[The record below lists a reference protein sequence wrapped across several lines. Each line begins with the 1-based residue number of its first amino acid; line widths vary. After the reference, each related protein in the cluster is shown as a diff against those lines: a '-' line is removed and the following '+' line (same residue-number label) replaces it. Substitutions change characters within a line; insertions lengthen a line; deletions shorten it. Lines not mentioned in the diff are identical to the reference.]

1 MATFTLSGLLRR
13 IRGNYATIPNYLE
26 MELRYM
32 DAGERGPKAPT
43 LGQGT
48 PGYHSHVIYIVMSSI
63 TTSIIVTPSRRS
75 VERTCD
81 DLAIVVLVAV
91 GLIASLTFRDYG
103 LGWDDYT
110 HAEYADLLLRMYG
123 SGFKDTGALSFANLY
138 MYGGGFDMAAAL
150 LHKVIPLELFETRRL
165 LGAIVGLI
173 GLAVTWRLGR
183 RVGGPLAGLA
193 ALLLLAL
200 CPTFYGHMFMN
211 PKDAPFA
218 VAMVILTLG
227 LVRLAEEY
235 PQPSP
240 RTILIVGLGA
250 GLSIGSRI
258 LGGLGLIY
266 ALVGF
271 VPLLAAEVRNQG
283 AREATRR
290 FIHVAYVLLPSLILG
305 YLIMGLIW
313 PWSIMEPGNPFG
325 ALNYFSHFF
334 EKPWKEMF
342 DGALVS
348 VPDMPWS
355 YLPTL
360 FALQLPEVLLGLAI
374 VGAVGALVALTRGD
388 VPARRKTILLIVT
401 LAATLPLATAMAKRP
416 ALYNGIRHFIFVI
429 PPMTVLAGTAFAWG
443 MDWLKENRR
452 HWQPAA
458 VAIFAFGLLLPL
470 SEMIRLHPYEYTHFN
485 HIAGTVRGADDLYML
500 DYWGL
505 ALKQASDGL
514 REQLA
519 ERQEAAPA
527 GRKWKVAV
535 CGPQRPAQVALG
547 PDFTIGWDSHAADFA
562 MTLGEFYCKGLLA
575 PVMVEIKRDDV
586 VFARVYDIRGRSISS
601 LLAIPAP

>member
-1 MATFTLSGLLRR
+1 
-13 IRGNYATIPNYLE
+13 
-26 MELRYM
+26 
-32 DAGERGPKAPT
+32 
-43 LGQGT
+43 
-48 PGYHSHVIYIVMSSI
+48 MSSI
-63 TTSIIVTPSRRS
+63 TTSAIDTPARRS
-75 VERTCD
+75 VEKNCD
-81 DLAIVVLVAV
+81 DLAMLTLVVV

-110 HAEYADLLLRMYG
+110 HAEYADLLLRMFG
-123 SGFKDTGALSFANLY
+123 SGFKDTAALSFANLY

-150 LHKVIPLELFETRRL
+150 LHKIIPLELFETRRL
-165 LGAIVGLI
+165 LGAVVGLI
-173 GLAVTWRLGR
+173 GLSVTWRLSR
-183 RVGGPLAGLA
+183 RVGGPLAELA
-193 ALLLLAL
+193 TLLLLVL

-218 VAMVILTLG
+218 VSMMILMLG
-227 LVRLAEEY
+227 LVRLAQEY
-235 PQPSP
+235 PKPSP

-258 LGGLGLIY
+258 LGGLALIY
-266 ALVGF
+266 ALIGF
-271 VPLLAAEVRNQG
+271 LPLLMEEVRTQG
-283 AREATRR
+283 AREASHR
-290 FIHVAYVLLPSLILG
+290 FAHVVYVLLPGLVFG
-305 YLIMGLIW
+305 YLVMGLIW
-313 PWSIMEPGNPFG
+313 PWAIMEPGNPIQ
-325 ALNYFSHFF
+325 ALTYFSHFF

-342 DGALVS
+342 EGALVS

-360 FALQLPEVLLGLAI
+360 FALQLPEVLLALCIAAV
-374 VGAVGALVALTRGD
+374 VGTFMSLSRSD
-388 VPARRKTILLIVT
+388 VPARRKTILLMLT
-401 LAATLPLATAMAKRP
+401 FAATLPLVIAMVKRP

-429 PPMTVLAGTAFAWG
+429 PPMTVLAGAAFAWG
-443 MDWLKENRR
+443 MNWLKENRR
-452 HWQPAA
+452 SWQPVALA
-458 VAIFAFGLLLPL
+458 VFTFGLLLPL
-470 SEMIRLHPYEYTHFN
+470 GEMIRLHPYQYTHFN
-485 HIAGTVRGADDLYML
+485 HIAGTVRSADNLFML

-514 REQLA
+514 REELV
-519 ERQEAAPA
+519 ERQESAPG

-547 PDFTIGWDSHAADFA
+547 PDFTIGWDSNAADFA
-562 MTLGEFYCKGLLA
+562 MTLGEFYCNGLTA

>member
-1 MATFTLSGLLRR
+1 
-13 IRGNYATIPNYLE
+13 
-26 MELRYM
+26 
-32 DAGERGPKAPT
+32 
-43 LGQGT
+43 
-48 PGYHSHVIYIVMSSI
+48 MSSI
-63 TTSIIVTPSRRS
+63 TTSAIETPSRRS
-75 VERTCD
+75 VERTFD
-81 DLAIVVLVAV
+81 DLALCVLLAV
-91 GLIASLTFRDYG
+91 GLIAGLTFRDYG

-110 HAEYADLLLRMYG
+110 HAEYADLLLKMYG

-165 LGAIVGLI
+165 LGAIVGVI

-183 RVGGPLAGLA
+183 RVGGPLAGLV

-218 VAMVILTLG
+218 VAMAVLMLG

-235 PQPSP
+235 PQASP
-240 RTILIVGLGA
+240 RTILIIGLGS

-258 LGGLGLIY
+258 LGGLALVY
-266 ALVGF
+266 ALIGF
-271 VPLLAAEVRNQG
+271 LPLFIEEVRKQG
-283 AREATRR
+283 ARAAIGR
-290 FIHVAYVLLPSLILG
+290 FVHVLYTLLPGLVLG

-313 PWSIMEPGNPFG
+313 PWSIIELGNPFH
-325 ALNYFSHFF
+325 ALTYFSHFF

-360 FALQLPEVLLGLAI
+360 FALQLPEVLLVLSLAGVVGTFI
-374 VGAVGALVALTRGD
+374 VLPRSD
-388 VPARRKTILLIVT
+388 VTARRKTILLMLT
-401 LAATLPLATAMAKRP
+401 LAAAMPIAIAIVKRP

-429 PPMTVLAGTAFAWG
+429 PPMTVLAGLTFEWI
-443 MDWLKENRR
+443 MRWLKDNRR
-452 HWQPAA
+452 SWQPAVLA
-458 VAIFAFGLLLPL
+458 VFVFGLLLPL
-470 SEMIRLHPYEYTHFN
+470 GEMIRLHPYQYTYFN
-485 HIAGTVRGADDLYML
+485 QVAGTVRGADDRFML

-505 ALKQASDGL
+505 AFKQASEEL

-519 ERQEAAPA
+519 EKQEVPPE

-535 CGPQRPAQVALG
+535 CGPQRPAEVALG
-547 PDFTIGWDSHAADFA
+547 PDFAIDWRSHAADFA
-562 MTLGEFYCKGLLA
+562 MTLGEFYCKGLNA
-575 PVMVEIKRDDV
+575 PVMVEVKRDDV
-586 VFARVYDIRGRSISS
+586 VFARVYDIRGRSIAT
-601 LLAIPAP
+601 LLSIPPP

>member
-1 MATFTLSGLLRR
+1 
-13 IRGNYATIPNYLE
+13 
-26 MELRYM
+26 
-32 DAGERGPKAPT
+32 
-43 LGQGT
+43 
-48 PGYHSHVIYIVMSSI
+48 MSSI
-63 TTSIIVTPSRRS
+63 TTSAIDTPQRRS
-75 VERTCD
+75 LEQNCD
-81 DLAIVVLVAV
+81 DLAMLVLAVVGLVA
-91 GLIASLTFRDYG
+91 ALTFHDYG

-165 LGAIVGLI
+165 VGAIVGVI

-183 RVGGPLAGLA
+183 RIGGPVAGLA
-193 ALLLLAL
+193 SLLLLAL
-200 CPTFYGHMFMN
+200 CPIFYGHMFMN

-218 VAMVILTLG
+218 VALIILMMG

-250 GLSIGSRI
+250 GFSIGSRI
-258 LGGLGLIY
+258 LGGLALVY

-271 VPLLAAEVRNQG
+271 LPLLIDEVRTHG
-283 AREATRR
+283 WREAAHR
-290 FIHVAYVLLPSLILG
+290 FFHMLYVLTPGLVLG

-313 PWSIMEPGNPFG
+313 PWSILEPANPFR
-325 ALNYFSHFF
+325 ALTYFSHFF
-334 EKPWKEMF
+334 EKPWKELF

-360 FALQLPEVLLGLAI
+360 FALQLPEVML
-374 VGAVGALVALTRGD
+374 ALTIAGVVGTFMMLPRAD
-388 VPARRKTILLIVT
+388 VPAKRKTVLLMLT
-401 LAATLPLATAMAKRP
+401 LAATLPLVIAMVKRP
-416 ALYNGIRHFIFVI
+416 ALYNGIRHFIFLI
-429 PPMTVLAGTAFAWG
+429 PPMAVLGGVAFEWAMNW
-443 MDWLKENRR
+443 MKSNRR
-452 HWQPAA
+452 SWQP
-458 VAIFAFGLLLPL
+458 VALLVFVFGLLLSL
-470 SEMIRLHPYEYTHFN
+470 GEMIRLHPYQYTHFN
-485 HIAGTVRGADDLYML
+485 HIAGTVRAADDRFML

-514 REQLA
+514 REQLV
-519 ERQEAAPA
+519 EKQEVPPH

-547 PDFTIGWDSHAADFA
+547 PDFNIGWDSHAADFA
-562 MTLGEFYCKGLLA
+562 MTLGEFYCKGLTA
-575 PVMVEIKRDDV
+575 PVMLEIKRDDV

-601 LLAIPAP
+601 LLSVPAP

>member
-1 MATFTLSGLLRR
+1 
-13 IRGNYATIPNYLE
+13 
-26 MELRYM
+26 
-32 DAGERGPKAPT
+32 
-43 LGQGT
+43 
-48 PGYHSHVIYIVMSSI
+48 MSSI
-63 TTSIIVTPSRRS
+63 TTSAIDTPARRS
-75 VERTCD
+75 IERTCD
-81 DLAIVVLVAV
+81 DLAVLVLAV
-91 GLIASLTFRDYG
+91 VALVASLTFRDYG

-165 LGAIVGLI
+165 LGAIAGVI

-218 VAMVILTLG
+218 VAMVILMLG

-258 LGGLGLIY
+258 LGGLALVY
-266 ALVGF
+266 AIVGF
-271 VPLLAAEVRNQG
+271 VPLFLEEFHSHG
-283 AREATRR
+283 AREAAQR
-290 FIHVAYVLLPSLILG
+290 FAHVLYVLLPGLVLG
-305 YLIMGLIW
+305 YLVMGLIW
-313 PWSIMEPGNPFG
+313 PWSIMEPGNPFH
-325 ALNYFSHFF
+325 ALTYFSHFF

-360 FALQLPEVLLGLAI
+360 FALQLPEVLLGLLMAG
-374 VGAVGALVALTRGD
+374 VVGALVVLPRGD
-388 VPARRKTILLIVT
+388 VSARRKTILLMLT
-401 LAATLPLATAMAKRP
+401 SAATLPLLIAMVKHP

-429 PPMTVLAGTAFAWG
+429 PPMTVLAGNAFAWG
-443 MDWLKENRR
+443 MNWLKDNRR
-452 HWQPAA
+452 SWQPAA
-458 VAIFAFGLLLPL
+458 VAIFSFGLLLPL
-470 SEMIRLHPYEYTHFN
+470 GEMIRLHPYQYTHFN
-485 HIAGTVRGADDLYML
+485 HIAGTVRAADDLYML

-505 ALKQASDGL
+505 AFKQASDAL
-514 REQLA
+514 REELT
-519 ERQEAAPA
+519 ERQEVPPH

-562 MTLGEFYCKGLLA
+562 MTLGEFYCKGLTA

>member
-1 MATFTLSGLLRR
+1 
-13 IRGNYATIPNYLE
+13 
-26 MELRYM
+26 
-32 DAGERGPKAPT
+32 
-43 LGQGT
+43 
-48 PGYHSHVIYIVMSSI
+48 MSSI
-63 TTSIIVTPSRRS
+63 ATSTIDTPARRS

-81 DLAIVVLVAV
+81 DLAIIVLAAV

-123 SGFKDTGALSFANLY
+123 SGFKDTAALSFANLY

-165 LGAIVGLI
+165 LGAFVGLI

-183 RVGGPLAGLA
+183 RVGGPFAGLA
-193 ALLLLAL
+193 TLLLLVL

-218 VAMVILTLG
+218 VAMVILMLG

-235 PQPSP
+235 PSPSP

-258 LGGLGLIY
+258 LGGLALIY
-266 ALVGF
+266 AVVGF
-271 VPLLAAEVRNQG
+271 LPLFFEEIHTHSVRDAAH
-283 AREATRR
+283 R
-290 FIHVAYVLLPSLILG
+290 FAHVLYVLLPGLIFG
-305 YLIMGLIW
+305 YLVMGLIW
-313 PWSIMEPGNPFG
+313 PWSIMEPGNPFQ
-325 ALNYFSHFF
+325 ALTYFSHFF

-360 FALQLPEVLLGLAI
+360 FALQLPEVLLALAI
-374 VGAVGALVALTRGD
+374 AGVVGAFMTLSRKDVA
-388 VPARRKTILLIVT
+388 ARRKTILLMLT
-401 LAATLPLATAMAKRP
+401 LAATLPLVIAMVKRP

-429 PPMTVLAGTAFAWG
+429 PPMTVLAGLAFT
-443 MDWLKENRR
+443 WLMNWLREHHRN
-452 HWQPAA
+452 WQPAA
-458 VAIFAFGLLLPL
+458 VAVFAFGLLLPMG
-470 SEMIRLHPYEYTHFN
+470 EMIRLHPYQYTHFN
-485 HIAGTVRGADDLYML
+485 HIAGTVRAADDLYML

-505 ALKQASDGL
+505 ALKQASDSL
-514 REQLA
+514 REELI
-519 ERQEAAPA
+519 ERQEVPPR
-527 GRKWKVAV
+527 GHKWKVAV

-562 MTLGEFYCKGLLA
+562 MTLGEFYCKGLTA
-575 PVMVEIKRDDV
+575 PVLVEIKRDDV
-586 VFARVYDIRGRSISS
+586 IFARVYDIRGRSISS

>member
-1 MATFTLSGLLRR
+1 
-13 IRGNYATIPNYLE
+13 
-26 MELRYM
+26 
-32 DAGERGPKAPT
+32 
-43 LGQGT
+43 
-48 PGYHSHVIYIVMSSI
+48 MSSI
-63 TTSIIVTPSRRS
+63 TTSAIDLPSRRS
-75 VERTCD
+75 MERVCD
-81 DLAIVVLVAV
+81 DLAILALAV
-91 GLIASLTFRDYG
+91 IALIASLTFRDYG

-165 LGAIVGLI
+165 LGAVVGVI

-193 ALLLLAL
+193 TLLLLAL
-200 CPTFYGHMFMN
+200 CPTYYGHMFMN

-218 VAMVILTLG
+218 VAMVILMLG

-235 PQPSP
+235 PSPSP
-240 RTILIVGLGA
+240 RTLLIVGLGA

-258 LGGLGLIY
+258 LGGLALVY
-266 ALVGF
+266 ATVGF
-271 VPLLAAEVRNQG
+271 VPLFLEEFHANG
-283 AREATRR
+283 GREAAHR
-290 FIHVAYVLLPSLILG
+290 FMHVVYVLLPALVLG

-313 PWSIMEPGNPFG
+313 PWSIMEPGNPFH
-325 ALNYFSHFF
+325 ALTYFSHFF

-360 FALQLPEVLLGLAI
+360 FALQLPEVLLGLCIA
-374 VGAVGALVALTRGD
+374 AVVATFMLLPRAE
-388 VPARRKTILLIVT
+388 VPARRKTILLMLT
-401 LAATLPLATAMAKRP
+401 LAATLPLVIAMVKRP

-429 PPMTVLAGTAFAWG
+429 PPMAVLAGTAFAWG
-443 MDWLKENRR
+443 MTWLKENRR
-452 HWQPAA
+452 SWQPAA
-458 VAIFAFGLLLPL
+458 VAVFAFGLLLPL
-470 SEMIRLHPYEYTHFN
+470 GEMIRLHPYQYTHFN
-485 HIAGTVRGADDLYML
+485 HIAGTVRSADNFFML

-514 REQLA
+514 RDELI
-519 ERQEAAPA
+519 ERQEAPPK

-562 MTLGEFYCKGLLA
+562 MTLGEFYCKGLTA
-575 PVMVEIKRDDV
+575 PVLVEIKRDDV

>member
-1 MATFTLSGLLRR
+1 
-13 IRGNYATIPNYLE
+13 
-26 MELRYM
+26 
-32 DAGERGPKAPT
+32 
-43 LGQGT
+43 
-48 PGYHSHVIYIVMSSI
+48 MSSI
-63 TTSIIVTPSRRS
+63 TTSAIDTPSQRS
-75 VERTCD
+75 MERTCD
-81 DLAIVVLVAV
+81 DLAMLVLAVV
-91 GLIASLTFRDYG
+91 GIIASLTFRDYG

-165 LGAIVGLI
+165 LGAIVGMI

-183 RVGGPLAGLA
+183 RVGGPLAGFA

-218 VAMVILTLG
+218 VAMVILMLG
-227 LVRLAEEY
+227 LVRLAEQY

-258 LGGLGLIY
+258 LGGLALVY
-266 ALVGF
+266 ALAGF
-271 VPLLAAEVRNQG
+271 VPLLLEELRTNG
-283 AREATRR
+283 AREAIRR
-290 FIHVAYVLLPSLILG
+290 FLHVVYLLMPGLIFG
-305 YLIMGLIW
+305 YLVMGLIW
-313 PWSIMEPGNPFG
+313 PWSIMQADNPFQ
-325 ALNYFSHFF
+325 ALTYFSHFF

-360 FALQLPEVLLGLAI
+360 FALQLPEVLLGLSIAGV
-374 VGAVGALVALTRGD
+374 VGTLVSLPRGN
-388 VPARRKTILLIVT
+388 VPARRKTILLMLT
-401 LAATLPLATAMAKRP
+401 LAATLPLLIAMVKRP

-429 PPMTVLAGTAFAWG
+429 PPMTALAGTAFAWA
-443 MDWLKENRR
+443 MNWLGENRR
-452 HWQPAA
+452 SWQPAA

-470 SEMIRLHPYEYTHFN
+470 GEMIRLHPYQYTHFN

-514 REQLA
+514 REEIA
-519 ERQEAAPA
+519 ERQEAPPK

-562 MTLGEFYCKGLLA
+562 MTLGEFYCKGLTA
-575 PVMVEIKRDDV
+575 PVLVEIKRDDV

>member
-1 MATFTLSGLLRR
+1 
-13 IRGNYATIPNYLE
+13 
-26 MELRYM
+26 
-32 DAGERGPKAPT
+32 
-43 LGQGT
+43 
-48 PGYHSHVIYIVMSSI
+48 MSSI
-63 TTSIIVTPSRRS
+63 TTSALDTPTRRS

-81 DLAIVVLVAV
+81 DVAIIVLAAV

-165 LGAIVGLI
+165 LGAVVGLI

-183 RVGGPLAGLA
+183 RVGGPFAGLA
-193 ALLLLAL
+193 TLLLLVL

-218 VAMVILTLG
+218 VSMAILMLG

-235 PQPSP
+235 PSPSP

-250 GLSIGSRI
+250 GLSIGSRV
-258 LGGLGLIY
+258 LGGLALIY
-266 ALVGF
+266 AVVGF
-271 VPLLAAEVRNQG
+271 IPLLLEEIHSHSPRDAAQ
-283 AREATRR
+283 R
-290 FIHVAYVLLPSLILG
+290 FAHVVYVLLPGLILG
-305 YLIMGLIW
+305 YLVMGLIW
-313 PWSIMEPGNPFG
+313 PWSIMEPGNPFH
-325 ALNYFSHFF
+325 ALSYFSHFF

-374 VGAVGALVALTRGD
+374 AGVVGTFMSLSRKN
-388 VPARRKTILLIVT
+388 VPARRKTILLMLT
-401 LAATLPLATAMAKRP
+401 LAATLPLVVAMVKRP

-429 PPMTVLAGTAFAWG
+429 PPMTVLAGVAFAWL
-443 MDWLKENRR
+443 MNWLREHHRS
-452 HWQPAA
+452 WQPAA
-458 VAIFAFGLLLPL
+458 VAVFAFGLLLPL
-470 SEMIRLHPYEYTHFN
+470 GEMIRLHPYQYTHFN
-485 HIAGTVRGADDLYML
+485 HIAGTVRSADNLFML

-505 ALKQASDGL
+505 ALKQASDSL
-514 REQLA
+514 REELV
-519 ERQEAAPA
+519 ERQEVPPR
-527 GRKWKVAV
+527 GHKWKVAV

-547 PDFTIGWDSHAADFA
+547 SDFTIGWDSHAADFA
-562 MTLGEFYCKGLLA
+562 MTLGEFYCKGLTA

>member
-1 MATFTLSGLLRR
+1 MPGNEAQKRQSWATGDTGLP
-13 IRGNYATIPNYLE
+13 IA
-26 MELRYM
+26 
-32 DAGERGPKAPT
+32 
-43 LGQGT
+43 
-48 PGYHSHVIYIVMSSI
+48 MSSI
-63 TTSIIVTPSRRS
+63 TTSAIDTPARRS

-81 DLAIVVLVAV
+81 DLAILVLAAVAV
-91 GLIASLTFRDYG
+91 VAGLTFRDYG

-150 LHKVIPLELFETRRL
+150 LHKIIPLELFETRRL
-165 LGAIVGLI
+165 LGAIVGVT

-183 RVGGPLAGLA
+183 RVGGPVAGLA

-200 CPTFYGHMFMN
+200 CPIFYGHMFMN

-218 VAMVILTLG
+218 VAMVILMLG

-258 LGGLGLIY
+258 LGGLALIY

-271 VPLLAAEVRNQG
+271 LPLFVDEFRKLG
-283 AREATRR
+283 TREALHR
-290 FIHVAYVLLPSLILG
+290 FAHVVHVLVPGLILG

-313 PWSIMEPGNPFG
+313 PWSIIEPNNPFH
-325 ALNYFSHFF
+325 ALTYFSHFF

-360 FALQLPEVLLGLAI
+360 FALQLPEVLL
-374 VGAVGALVALTRGD
+374 ALTIAGVIGTFMALPRGD
-388 VPARRKTILLIVT
+388 VAPRRKTILLMLM
-401 LAATLPLATAMAKRP
+401 LAAIFPILVAIVKRP

-429 PPMTVLAGTAFAWG
+429 PPMTVLAGLAFARG
-443 MDWLKENRR
+443 MNWLKENRR
-452 HWQPAA
+452 NWQPAA
-458 VAIFAFGLLLPL
+458 VAVFSFGLLLSL
-470 SEMIRLHPYEYTHFN
+470 GEMIRLHPYQYTHFN
-485 HIAGTVRGADDLYML
+485 HIAGTVRAADDRYML

-514 REQLA
+514 REQLD
-519 ERQEAAPA
+519 EEQEAPPK

-562 MTLGEFYCKGLLA
+562 MTLGEFYCKGLTA

-601 LLAIPAP
+601 LLSIPAP

>member
-1 MATFTLSGLLRR
+1 
-13 IRGNYATIPNYLE
+13 
-26 MELRYM
+26 
-32 DAGERGPKAPT
+32 
-43 LGQGT
+43 
-48 PGYHSHVIYIVMSSI
+48 MSSI
-63 TTSIIVTPSRRS
+63 TTSAIDTPSRRS
-75 VERTCD
+75 VERACD
-81 DLAIVVLVAV
+81 DLAIIVLTVV

-150 LHKVIPLELFETRRL
+150 LHKAIPLELFETRRL
-165 LGAIVGLI
+165 LGAAVGII

-218 VAMVILTLG
+218 VAMVILMLG

-235 PQPSP
+235 PSPSP

-258 LGGLGLIY
+258 LGGLALIY
-266 ALVGF
+266 AVVGF
-271 VPLLAAEVRNQG
+271 VPMLLEEIRTQG
-283 AREATRR
+283 AREAVRR
-290 FIHVAYVLLPSLILG
+290 FVHVGYVLLPGLILG
-305 YLIMGLIW
+305 YLVMGLIW
-313 PWSIMEPGNPFG
+313 PWSIIEPGNPFQ
-325 ALNYFSHFF
+325 AATYFSHFF

-360 FALQLPEVLLGLAI
+360 FALQLPEVLLGLSIAA
-374 VGAVGALVALTRGD
+374 AVATLLALPRAD
-388 VPARRKTILLIVT
+388 VSGRRKTILLMLT
-401 LAATLPLATAMAKRP
+401 LAATLPIAVAIVKRP

-443 MDWLKENRR
+443 MNWLKQNRR
-452 HWQPAA
+452 SWQPAA
-458 VAIFAFGLLLPL
+458 LAVFSFGLLLPL
-470 SEMIRLHPYEYTHFN
+470 GEMIRLHPYQYTHFN
-485 HIAGTVRGADDLYML
+485 HIAGTVRGADYRYML

-505 ALKQASDGL
+505 ALKQASDSL
-514 REQLA
+514 REELD
-519 ERQEAAPA
+519 ERHEAPPH

-562 MTLGEFYCKGLLA
+562 MTLGEFYCKGLTA

>member
-1 MATFTLSGLLRR
+1 MP
-13 IRGNYATIPNYLE
+13 GNEAQKRQNWAK
-26 MELRYM
+26 R
-32 DAGERGPKAPT
+32 DAGLP
-43 LGQGT
+43 
-48 PGYHSHVIYIVMSSI
+48 IVMSSI
-63 TTSIIVTPSRRS
+63 TTSAIDLPSRRS

-81 DLAIVVLVAV
+81 DLAILALAVIAIVA
-91 GLIASLTFRDYG
+91 GLTFRDYG

-138 MYGGGFDMAAAL
+138 MYGGGFDMVAAL

-165 LGAIVGLI
+165 LGAIVGVI
-173 GLAVTWRLGR
+173 GLAVTWRLAR
-183 RVGGPLAGLA
+183 RVGGPIAGLA

-218 VAMVILTLG
+218 VAMVILMLG

-235 PQPSP
+235 PSPSP

-258 LGGLGLIY
+258 LGGL
-266 ALVGF
+266 ALVYGLAGF
-271 VPLLAAEVRNQG
+271 VPLFLEEIHTHS
-283 AREATRR
+283 AREALHR
-290 FIHVAYVLLPSLILG
+290 FLHVMYVLMPGLILG
-305 YLIMGLIW
+305 YLVMGLIW
-313 PWSIMEPGNPFG
+313 PWSIMEPGNPFH
-325 ALNYFSHFF
+325 ALTYFSHFF

-360 FALQLPEVLLGLAI
+360 FALQLPEVLLGLLIAGV
-374 VGAVGALVALTRGD
+374 VGTFMLLPRD
-388 VPARRKTILLIVT
+388 NVPARRKTILLMLT
-401 LAATLPLATAMAKRP
+401 LAATLPLVTAMVKRP

-429 PPMTVLAGTAFAWG
+429 PPMTVLAGVAFARG
-443 MDWLKENRR
+443 MNWLKENRR
-452 HWQPAA
+452 SWQPAA
-458 VAIFAFGLLLPL
+458 VAVFAFGLLLPL
-470 SEMIRLHPYEYTHFN
+470 AEMIRLHPYQYTHFN
-485 HIAGTVRGADDLYML
+485 HIAGTVRSADSLFML

-514 REQLA
+514 REELI
-519 ERQEAAPA
+519 ERQEVPPH

-562 MTLGEFYCKGLLA
+562 MTLGEFYCKGLTA

-601 LLAIPAP
+601 LLAIPPP

>member
-1 MATFTLSGLLRR
+1 
-13 IRGNYATIPNYLE
+13 
-26 MELRYM
+26 
-32 DAGERGPKAPT
+32 
-43 LGQGT
+43 
-48 PGYHSHVIYIVMSSI
+48 MSSI
-63 TTSIIVTPSRRS
+63 TTSAIDLPSRRS
-75 VERTCD
+75 VARTCD
-81 DLAIVVLVAV
+81 DLAIIVLAAV

-123 SGFKDTGALSFANLY
+123 SGFKDAGALSFANLY
-138 MYGGGFDMAAAL
+138 MYGGGFDMTAAL

-165 LGAIVGLI
+165 LGAVVGIVGLT
-173 GLAVTWRLGR
+173 VTWRLGR

-218 VAMVILTLG
+218 VAMVILMLG

-235 PQPSP
+235 PSPSP

-258 LGGLGLIY
+258 LGGLALIY
-266 ALVGF
+266 AIVGF
-271 VPLLAAEVRNQG
+271 VPLLLDEIRAHG
-283 AREATRR
+283 GREAIRR
-290 FIHVAYVLLPSLILG
+290 FMRVVYVLLPGLILG
-305 YLIMGLIW
+305 YLVMGLIW
-313 PWSIMEPGNPFG
+313 PWSIIEPGNPFQ
-325 ALNYFSHFF
+325 AATYFSQFF

-360 FALQLPEVLLGLAI
+360 FALQLPEVLLGLSIAAV
-374 VGAVGALVALTRGD
+374 VGTVVALSRAD
-388 VPARRKTILLIVT
+388 VSGRRKTILLMLT
-401 LAATLPLATAMAKRP
+401 LAAVLPIAVAMVKRP

-443 MDWLKENRR
+443 MNWLKQNHRS
-452 HWQPAA
+452 WQPAA
-458 VAIFAFGLLLPL
+458 LAAFSFGLLLPL
-470 SEMIRLHPYEYTHFN
+470 GEMIRLHPYQYTHFN
-485 HIAGTVRGADDLYML
+485 HIAGTVRAADDLYML

-505 ALKQASDGL
+505 AFKQASDGL
-514 REQLA
+514 RDELT
-519 ERQEAAPA
+519 ERQEVPPH

-562 MTLGEFYCKGLLA
+562 MTLGEFYCKGLTA

>member
-1 MATFTLSGLLRR
+1 
-13 IRGNYATIPNYLE
+13 
-26 MELRYM
+26 
-32 DAGERGPKAPT
+32 
-43 LGQGT
+43 
-48 PGYHSHVIYIVMSSI
+48 MSSI
-63 TTSIIVTPSRRS
+63 ATSAIDTPSQRS

-81 DLAIVVLVAV
+81 DLAVVVLGAVA
-91 GLIASLTFRDYG
+91 LIAGLTFRDYG

-110 HAEYADLLLRMYG
+110 HAEYADLLLRMFG
-123 SGFKDTGALSFANLY
+123 SGFKDTHALSFANLY

-165 LGAIVGLI
+165 LGAIVGVI

-183 RVGGPLAGLA
+183 RIGGPLAGLA

-218 VAMVILTLG
+218 VAMVILMLG

-235 PQPSP
+235 PHPSP

-258 LGGLGLIY
+258 LGGLALVY
-266 ALVGF
+266 ALAGF
-271 VPLLAAEVRNQG
+271 VPLFVDEIRSHG
-283 AREATRR
+283 AREAGRR
-290 FIHVAYVLLPSLILG
+290 FLHVLYVLMPGLILG
-305 YLIMGLIW
+305 YLVMGLIW
-313 PWSIMEPGNPFG
+313 PWSIMEADNPFQ
-325 ALNYFSHFF
+325 ALTYFSHFF

-360 FALQLPEVLLGLAI
+360 FALQLPEVLLGLSIAGVI
-374 VGAVGALVALTRGD
+374 GAFVVLPRGD
-388 VPARRKTILLIVT
+388 VTARRKTILLM
-401 LAATLPLATAMAKRP
+401 LAFAATLPLLIAMVKRP

-429 PPMTVLAGTAFAWG
+429 PPMAALAGTAFAWG
-443 MDWLKENRR
+443 INWLGDTRR
-452 HWQPAA
+452 SWQPAA
-458 VAIFAFGLLLPL
+458 VTLFAFGLLLPL
-470 SEMIRLHPYEYTHFN
+470 GEMIRLHPYQYTHFN
-485 HIAGTVRGADDLYML
+485 HIAGTVREADDRFML

-514 REQLA
+514 REEIV
-519 ERQEAAPA
+519 ERQETPPK

-562 MTLGEFYCKGLLA
+562 MTLGEFYCKGLTA
-575 PVMVEIKRDDV
+575 PVLVEIKRDDV

>member
-1 MATFTLSGLLRR
+1 
-13 IRGNYATIPNYLE
+13 
-26 MELRYM
+26 
-32 DAGERGPKAPT
+32 
-43 LGQGT
+43 
-48 PGYHSHVIYIVMSSI
+48 MSSI
-63 TTSIIVTPSRRS
+63 TTSAIDTPVRRS

-81 DLAIVVLVAV
+81 ELALVALGAV
-91 GLIASLTFRDYG
+91 ALIAALTFHDYG

-123 SGFKDTGALSFANLY
+123 SGFKDTAALSFANLY

-150 LHKVIPLELFETRRL
+150 LHKIIPLELFETRRL
-165 LGAIVGLI
+165 VGAIVGVI
-173 GLAVTWRLGR
+173 GLAVTWRLAR
-183 RVGGPLAGLA
+183 RVGGPLAGLV

-200 CPTFYGHMFMN
+200 CPTYYGHMFMN

-218 VAMVILTLG
+218 VAMVILMMG

-235 PQPSP
+235 PRPSP
-240 RTILIVGLGA
+240 RTVLIVGLGA

-258 LGGLGLIY
+258 LGGLALVY
-266 ALVGF
+266 ALIGF
-271 VPLLAAEVRNQG
+271 IPLLIAEVRSEG
-283 AREATRR
+283 AREAAHR
-290 FIHVAYVLLPSLILG
+290 FVHVLRVLLPGLAVG

-313 PWSIMEPGNPFG
+313 PWSIIEVGNPFH
-325 ALNYFSHFF
+325 ALTYFSHFF

-360 FALQLPEVLLGLAI
+360 FALQMPEVLL
-374 VGAVGALVALTRGD
+374 ALSIAGVIGTFVVLPRGD
-388 VPARRKTILLIVT
+388 VTARRKTVLLMLM
-401 LAATLPLATAMAKRP
+401 LAATLPIAIAMVKRP

-429 PPMTVLAGTAFAWG
+429 PPMTILAGVAFEWLIRRLKDNHRSWQPVVLAVF
-443 MDWLKENRR
+443 
-452 HWQPAA
+452 
-458 VAIFAFGLLLPL
+458 IFGLLLPL
-470 SEMIRLHPYEYTHFN
+470 GEMIRLHPYQYTHFN
-485 HIAGTVRGADDLYML
+485 HIAGTVRGADDRFML

-505 ALKQASDGL
+505 AFKQASDEL
-514 REQLA
+514 RDQLD
-519 ERQEAAPA
+519 ENEEVPPK

-562 MTLGEFYCKGLLA
+562 MTLGEFYCKGLTA

-601 LLAIPAP
+601 LLSIPAP

>member
-1 MATFTLSGLLRR
+1 
-13 IRGNYATIPNYLE
+13 
-26 MELRYM
+26 
-32 DAGERGPKAPT
+32 
-43 LGQGT
+43 
-48 PGYHSHVIYIVMSSI
+48 MSSI
-63 TTSIIVTPSRRS
+63 TASAIDTPARRS

-81 DLAIVVLVAV
+81 EIAIAVLAAV

-123 SGFKDTGALSFANLY
+123 SGFKDTAALSFANLY

-150 LHKVIPLELFETRRL
+150 LHKIIPLELFETRRL

-173 GLAVTWRLGR
+173 GLGVTWRLGR

-218 VAMVILTLG
+218 ISMVILMLG
-227 LVRLAEEY
+227 LVRLAQEY
-235 PQPSP
+235 PEPSP
-240 RTILIVGLGA
+240 RTVLILGLGA

-258 LGGLGLIY
+258 LGGM
-266 ALVGF
+266 ALVYAMIGF
-271 VPLLAAEVRNQG
+271 APLLLEEFRAQG
-283 AREATRR
+283 LRETVRR
-290 FIHVAYVLLPSLILG
+290 FAHVVYVLLPGLVFG

-313 PWSIMEPGNPFG
+313 PWSIMEPANPFR
-325 ALNYFSHFF
+325 ALTYFSHFF

-360 FALQLPEVLLGLAI
+360 FALQLPEVLLFLCIAAI
-374 VGAVGALVALTRGD
+374 VGTFMSLSRAD
-388 VPARRKTILLIVT
+388 VPARRKTIFLMLT
-401 LAATLPLATAMAKRP
+401 LAATLPLAVAMVKRP

-429 PPMTVLAGTAFAWG
+429 PPMAVLAGAAFAWA
-443 MDWLKENRR
+443 MNWLKHSHRR
-452 HWQPAA
+452 WQP
-458 VAIFAFGLLLPL
+458 VALGIFTFGLMLPL
-470 SEMIRLHPYEYTHFN
+470 GEMIRLHPYQYTHFN
-485 HIAGTVRGADDLYML
+485 FIAGTVRSADSLFML

-514 REQLA
+514 REELV
-519 ERQEAAPA
+519 ERQEFPPA
-527 GRKWKVAV
+527 NRKWKVAV

-547 PDFTIGWDSHAADFA
+547 PDFTIGWDSSAADFA
-562 MTLGEFYCKGLLA
+562 MTLGEFYCKGLTA

-586 VFARVYDIRGRSISS
+586 VFARVYDIRGQSISN

>member
-1 MATFTLSGLLRR
+1 
-13 IRGNYATIPNYLE
+13 
-26 MELRYM
+26 
-32 DAGERGPKAPT
+32 
-43 LGQGT
+43 
-48 PGYHSHVIYIVMSSI
+48 MSSI
-63 TTSIIVTPSRRS
+63 TTSVTETPAQRS
-75 VERTCD
+75 AERTCD
-81 DLAIVVLVAV
+81 DLAILVLAAV
-91 GLIASLTFRDYG
+91 SLIAALTFRDYG

-110 HAEYADLLLRMYG
+110 HAEYADLLLRMCG
-123 SGFKDTGALSFANLY
+123 SGFKDTAALSFANLY

-165 LGAIVGLI
+165 LGAIVGVI

-183 RVGGPLAGLA
+183 RVGGPIAGLA

-200 CPTFYGHMFMN
+200 CPIYYGHMFMN

-218 VAMVILTLG
+218 VAMVILMMG
-227 LVRLAEEY
+227 LVRLADEY
-235 PQPSP
+235 PSPSP

-258 LGGLGLIY
+258 LGGLALLY
-266 ALVGF
+266 ALIGF
-271 VPLLAAEVRNQG
+271 VPLLIEESHTWG
-283 AREATRR
+283 ARKAARR
-290 FIHVAYVLLPSLILG
+290 FVHVLYMLLPGLAFG

-313 PWSIMEPGNPFG
+313 PWSIIQFANPLH
-325 ALNYFSHFF
+325 ALTYFSHFF

-360 FALQLPEVLLGLAI
+360 FALQMPEVLLALSIAGVI
-374 VGAVGALVALTRGD
+374 GAVVVLPRSD
-388 VPARRKTILLIVT
+388 VTARRKTILLMLM
-401 LAATLPLATAMAKRP
+401 LAATLPIAVAMVKRP

-429 PPMTVLAGTAFAWG
+429 PPMTVLAGLAFAWG
-443 MDWLKENRR
+443 MNWLKDNRLG
-452 HWQPAA
+452 WQPAA
-458 VAIFAFGLLLPL
+458 LAVFVFGLLLPL
-470 SEMIRLHPYEYTHFN
+470 GEMIRLHPYQYTHFN
-485 HIAGTVRGADDLYML
+485 HIAGTVRGADDRFML

-505 ALKQASDGL
+505 AFKQASDGL
-514 REQLA
+514 REQLVDKH
-519 ERQEAAPA
+519 EIPPH

-562 MTLGEFYCKGLLA
+562 MTLGEFYCKGLSA

-601 LLAIPAP
+601 LLSIPAP

>member
-1 MATFTLSGLLRR
+1 
-13 IRGNYATIPNYLE
+13 
-26 MELRYM
+26 
-32 DAGERGPKAPT
+32 
-43 LGQGT
+43 
-48 PGYHSHVIYIVMSSI
+48 MSSI
-63 TTSIIVTPSRRS
+63 TTSVIDTPSRRS

-81 DLAIVVLVAV
+81 DLAIFVLAAVA
-91 GLIASLTFRDYG
+91 LIASLTFRDYG

-150 LHKVIPLELFETRRL
+150 LHKVISLELFETRRL
-165 LGAIVGLI
+165 LGAVVGVI

-183 RVGGPLAGLA
+183 RVGGPLAGLV

-218 VAMVILTLG
+218 VAMVILMLG

-240 RTILIVGLGA
+240 QTILIVGLGA
-250 GLSIGSRI
+250 GLSIGSRV
-258 LGGLGLIY
+258 LGGLALVY

-271 VPLLAAEVRNQG
+271 MPLFLEEIHTHS
-283 AREATRR
+283 AREAAHRLL
-290 FIHVAYVLLPSLILG
+290 HVVYVLFPGLILG
-305 YLIMGLIW
+305 YLVMGLIW
-313 PWSIMEPGNPFG
+313 PWSIMQPGNPLQ
-325 ALNYFSHFF
+325 AVTYFSHFF

-360 FALQLPEVLLGLAI
+360 FALQLPEVLLGLLTAGV
-374 VGAVGALVALTRGD
+374 VGTFMSLSRSD
-388 VPARRKTILLIVT
+388 VSGRRKTILLMLT
-401 LAATLPLATAMAKRP
+401 LAATLPLLIAMLKRP

-429 PPMTVLAGTAFAWG
+429 PPMTVLAGTAFARG
-443 MDWLKENRR
+443 MTWLKENRR
-452 HWQPAA
+452 SWQPAA
-458 VAIFAFGLLLPL
+458 MAVFSFGLLLPL
-470 SEMIRLHPYEYTHFN
+470 GEMIRLHPYQYTHFN
-485 HIAGTVRGADDLYML
+485 HIAGTVRAADDLYML

-514 REQLA
+514 REELN
-519 ERQEAAPA
+519 ERQEVPPR

-562 MTLGEFYCKGLLA
+562 MTLGEFYCKGLTA
-575 PVMVEIKRDDV
+575 PVLVEIKRDDV

-601 LLAIPAP
+601 LLSIPAP

>member
-1 MATFTLSGLLRR
+1 MT
-13 IRGNYATIPNYLE
+13 
-26 MELRYM
+26 
-32 DAGERGPKAPT
+32 
-43 LGQGT
+43 
-48 PGYHSHVIYIVMSSI
+48 SI
-63 TTSIIVTPSRRS
+63 TTSAIDTPQGRS

-81 DLAIVVLVAV
+81 DLAMLVLAAVAV
-91 GLIASLTFRDYG
+91 IAGLTFRDYG

-123 SGFKDTGALSFANLY
+123 SGFRDTSALSFANLY
-138 MYGGGFDMAAAL
+138 MYGGGFDMVAAL
-150 LHKVIPLELFETRRL
+150 LHKILPLELFETRRL
-165 LGAIVGLI
+165 VGAIVGVI

-183 RVGGPLAGLA
+183 RVGGPLAGLG

-200 CPTFYGHMFMN
+200 CPIFYGHMFMN

-218 VAMVILTLG
+218 VAMIILMLG

-258 LGGLGLIY
+258 LGGL
-266 ALVGF
+266 ALVYAMIGF
-271 VPLLAAEVRNQG
+271 VPLFLEELRNEG
-283 AREATRR
+283 AREAIRR
-290 FIHVAYVLLPSLILG
+290 FAHVVYVLLPGLVLG
-305 YLIMGLIW
+305 YLVMGLIW
-313 PWSIMEPGNPFG
+313 PWSIMQPGNPFE
-325 ALNYFSHFF
+325 ALTYFSHFF

-342 DGALVS
+342 DGAIVS

-360 FALQLPEVLLGLAI
+360 FALQLPEVMLVLMA
-374 VGAVGALVALTRGD
+374 GAVVGTLVMVLRREA
-388 VPARRKTILLIVT
+388 PARRKTIMLMLT
-401 LAATLPLATAMAKRP
+401 LAATLPLAIAMVKRP
-416 ALYNGIRHFIFVI
+416 ALYNGIRHFVFVI
-429 PPMTVLAGTAFAWG
+429 PPMAVLGGVAFAWT
-443 MDWLKENRR
+443 MERLRTNHRA
-452 HWQPAA
+452 WQPAVLA
-458 VAIFAFGLLLPL
+458 LFCFGLALPL
-470 SEMIRLHPYEYTHFN
+470 AEMIRLHPYQYTHFN
-485 HIAGTVRGADDLYML
+485 HIAGTVRGADDRFML

-505 ALKQASDGL
+505 ALKQASDEL
-514 REQLA
+514 REQLV
-519 ERQEAAPA
+519 ERQEVPPRN
-527 GRKWKVAV
+527 RKWKVAV

-562 MTLGEFYCKGLLA
+562 MTLGEFYCKGLTA

-601 LLAIPAP
+601 LLSIPAP

>member
-1 MATFTLSGLLRR
+1 
-13 IRGNYATIPNYLE
+13 
-26 MELRYM
+26 
-32 DAGERGPKAPT
+32 
-43 LGQGT
+43 
-48 PGYHSHVIYIVMSSI
+48 MSSI
-63 TTSIIVTPSRRS
+63 TTSAIETPARRS
-75 VERTCD
+75 VERICD
-81 DLAIVVLVAV
+81 DLAILALAAVAV
-91 GLIASLTFRDYG
+91 VAGLTFRDYG

-150 LHKVIPLELFETRRL
+150 VHKVIPLELFETRRL
-165 LGAIVGLI
+165 LGAIVGVI

-200 CPTFYGHMFMN
+200 CPIFYGHMFMN

-218 VAMVILTLG
+218 VAMVILMMG

-235 PQPSP
+235 PQPSAA
-240 RTILIVGLGA
+240 TILIVGLGA

-258 LGGLGLIY
+258 LGGLALIY

-271 VPLLAAEVRNQG
+271 VPLLVNEARTFG
-283 AREATRR
+283 ARQALHR
-290 FIHVAYVLLPSLILG
+290 FAHVLYVLLPGLVLG

-313 PWSIMEPGNPFG
+313 PWSIIEPANPFR
-325 ALNYFSHFF
+325 ALTYFSHFF

-360 FALQLPEVLLGLAI
+360 FALQLPEVLL
-374 VGAVGALVALTRGD
+374 ALTIAGVVGTFVVLPRDD
-388 VPARRKTILLIVT
+388 VTAPRKTILLMLT
-401 LAATLPLATAMAKRP
+401 LAATFPILVAIVKRP

-429 PPMTVLAGTAFAWG
+429 PPMTVLGGLAFAWA
-443 MDWLKENRR
+443 MNWLKENRR
-452 HWQPAA
+452 SWQPAA
-458 VAIFAFGLLLPL
+458 VAVFSFGLLLAL
-470 SEMIRLHPYEYTHFN
+470 GEMIRLHPYQYTHFN
-485 HIAGTVRGADDLYML
+485 HIAGTVRAADDRFML

-505 ALKQASDGL
+505 AFKQASDSL
-514 REQLA
+514 REQL
-519 ERQEAAPA
+519 EEKQEVPPR

-562 MTLGEFYCKGLLA
+562 MTLGEFYCKGLTA
-575 PVMVEIKRDDV
+575 PVMVEVKRDDV

-601 LLAIPAP
+601 LLSIPAP